1 MQIVRTIVWI
11 ALLIAAVALTVL
23 NWETTLAMR
32 IWPGLVWDTRLPAI
46 VIVAFLL
53 GMVPMWLIHRGSK
66 WRLQRRI
73 ANLEQAARTVAV
85 TPAPAPAT
93 APASMHT
100 DAAVAAP
107 PPVATAPKPDPLDPD
122 DTRP

>member
-53 GMVPMWLIHRGSK
+53 GMIPMWLIHRGSK

-85 TPAPAPAT
+85 TPAPAPA
-93 APASMHT
+93 PASMHT